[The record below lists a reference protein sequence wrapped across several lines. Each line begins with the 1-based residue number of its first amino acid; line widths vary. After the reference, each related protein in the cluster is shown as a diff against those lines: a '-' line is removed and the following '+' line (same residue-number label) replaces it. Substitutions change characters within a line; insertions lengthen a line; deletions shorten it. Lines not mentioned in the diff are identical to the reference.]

1 MTIHHEAHLL
11 EQGRGAE
18 GRVPDLPPLADR
30 LAWDAPPKS
39 APDGGA
45 APRYGIAVLACPGP
59 AFTGERATAFGRH
72 AARLALTKAQVVL
85 DVSEVTSIDVTGLLA
100 ITSLARVCRE
110 RGVALRLCGPTQP
123 VRVLL
128 AAAGVHRLADIFHT
142 RRHAGVA

>member
-1 MTIHHEAHLL
+1 MTIHHEDDLL

-18 GRVPDLPPLADR
+18 GRTPDLPPLSTR
-30 LAWDAPPKS
+30 LTWDAPPKS
-39 APDGGA
+39 ADEGH
-45 APRYGIAVLACPGP
+45 APRYGIAVLSCPGP
-59 AFTGERATAFGRH
+59 TFSGQRATAFGQH

-85 DVSEVTSIDVTGLLA
+85 DVSEVTSIDAAGLLA

-110 RGVALRLCGPTQP
+110 RGVALRLCGPTHS